1 MRHPRLTLAS
11 AVHPPLV
18 AVAHGSKDPR
28 AAATVSELLGVVASR
43 AADATGGGVDVRAA
57 FLDHCAPSLAQVLG
71 ALDGDTV
78 GDGGRGRRPRAKARA
93 AVGGLR
99 SDGAQRRSDEGADS
113 GLERA
118 VGRGPERSG
127 KTQCIVVPLLLTAA
141 YHSKSD
147 IPAQLAAALGAA
159 DRGTALDVRCAD
171 TLGPHPLLLAA
182 LERRLREAGV
192 AIDSA
197 ADRARTAVVLAAAGS
212 SDPAA
217 NATIGELAAGWQRD
231 RGWRA
236 VVPAYASAAGP
247 SPAQAVAG
255 LARAGGPVVV
265 ATYLLA
271 PGYFADKI
279 RAASAEAGASAVSGV
294 LGAAPEVADVVL
306 ARYRAAALA
315 AGAADEGLCDRLLPD
330 SGYSGRAVATRR
342 LGPVS
347 KVLHT
352 GKPTWNGCY
361 GACAAPRITLRG
373 RLMRPERAD
382 RPREEGNAHLA
393 RRRVSSRGYVGRVG

>member
-1 MRHPRLTLAS
+1 VRHPRLNPSLADGTP
-11 AVHPPLV
+11 ALVAPALV
-18 AVAHGSKDPR
+18 AVAHGSRDPR
-28 AAATVSELLGVVASR
+28 AAARVSELLAVVRER
-43 AADATGGGVDVRAA
+43 ARGLDVRAA
-57 FLDHCAPSLAQVLG
+57 FLDHCAPSLPQALSALG
-71 ALDGDTV
+71 GDR
-78 GDGGRGRRPRAKARA
+78 DGGHARPPGANAR
-93 AVGGLR
+93 
-99 SDGAQRRSDEGADS
+99 
-113 GLERA
+113 LERA
-118 VGRGPERSG
+118 AASG
-127 KTQCIVVPLLLTAA
+127 KTQCVVVPLLLTAA

-147 IPAQLAAALGAA
+147 IPAQLAAAAA
-159 DRGTALDVRCAD
+159 AAGGGPAVDVRCAD

-192 AIDSA
+192 ALDSA

-217 NATIGELAAGWQRD
+217 NATIAELAAGWQRD

-236 VVPAYASAAGP
+236 VAPAYASAAGP
-247 SPAQAVAG
+247 SPAQAVSDLDPAQ
-255 LARAGGPVVV
+255 GPVVV

-279 RAASAEAGASAVSGV
+279 RAASTEGGASAVSGV

-306 ARYRAAALA
+306 ARYRAAAALA
-315 AGAADEGLCDRLLPD
+315 AGGADARLCDRLWPE

-382 RPREEGNAHLA
+382 GPREEGNAHLA
-393 RRRVSSRGYVGRVG
+393 RRRVSPRGYVGRVG

>member
-1 MRHPRLTLAS
+1 MRDPRLTLAS
-11 AVHPPLV
+11 ADYPPLV

-28 AAATVSELLGVVASR
+28 AAATVSELLAVVAAR

-57 FLDHCAPSLAQVLG
+57 FLDHCAPSLPQVLS
-71 ALDGDTV
+71 ALDG
-78 GDGGRGRRPRAKARA
+78 GRTH
-93 AVGGLR
+93 
-99 SDGAQRRSDEGADS
+99 S
-113 GLERA
+113 
-118 VGRGPERSG
+118 
-127 KTQCIVVPLLLTAA
+127 CIVVPLLLTAA
-141 YHSKSD
+141 YHSTSD
-147 IPAQLAAALGAA
+147 IPAQLAAASSAA
-159 DRGTALDVRCAD
+159 DGGALDVRRAG

-192 AIDSA
+192 ALDTA
-197 ADRARTAVVLAAAGS
+197 ADRARTSVVLAAAGS

-217 NATIGELAAGWQRD
+217 NATIADLAADWQRD

-247 SPAQAVAG
+247 SPAEAVAG
-255 LARAGGPVVV
+255 LRAADGGADGPVVV

-271 PGYFADKI
+271 PGYFADKV
-279 RAASAEAGASAVSGV
+279 RAPSAEAGASAVSAV

-306 ARYRAAALA
+306 ARYRAAAA
-315 AGAADEGLCDRLLPD
+315 ALTGSGASGADERRCDRLR
-330 SGYSGRAVATRR
+330 SECGYSGRAVATRR

-373 RLMRPERAD
+373 RLMRPERAY

-393 RRRVSSRGYVGRVG
+393 RRRLSPRGYVGRVGK

>member
-1 MRHPRLTLAS
+1 MRDPRLTLAS
-11 AVHPPLV
+11 ADYPPLV

-28 AAATVSELLGVVASR
+28 AAATVSELLAVVAAR
-43 AADATGGGVDVRAA
+43 AADGTGGGVDVRAA
-57 FLDHCAPSLAQVLG
+57 FLDHCAPSLPQVLG
-71 ALDGDTV
+71 ALGS
-78 GDGGRGRRPRAKARA
+78 GAPGGSPPGSGRM
-93 AVGGLR
+93 R
-99 SDGAQRRSDEGADS
+99 S
-113 GLERA
+113 
-118 VGRGPERSG
+118 
-127 KTQCIVVPLLLTAA
+127 CIVVPLLLTAA

-147 IPAQLAAALGAA
+147 IPAQLAAASGAA
-159 DRGTALDVRCAD
+159 DGGALDVRCAD

-192 AIDSA
+192 ALDSA
-197 ADRARTAVVLAAAGS
+197 ADRARTSVVLAAAGS
-212 SDPAA
+212 SDPRA
-217 NATIGELAAGWQRD
+217 NATIADLAAGWQRD

-236 VVPAYASAAGP
+236 VAPAYASAAGP
-247 SPAQAVAG
+247 SPAEAVEG
-255 LARAGGPVVV
+255 LRAADGGAGGPVVV

-271 PGYFADKI
+271 PGSFADKI
-279 RAASAEAGASAVSGV
+279 RAASAEAGASAVSAV

-306 ARYRAAALA
+306 ARYRAAAAALA
-315 AGAADEGLCDRLLPD
+315 GSRIRDVSDVSDVSGVGERLCDRLWPE

-373 RLMRPERAD
+373 RLMRPQRAD

-393 RRRVSSRGYVGRVG
+393 RRRLSPRGHMGRVGK